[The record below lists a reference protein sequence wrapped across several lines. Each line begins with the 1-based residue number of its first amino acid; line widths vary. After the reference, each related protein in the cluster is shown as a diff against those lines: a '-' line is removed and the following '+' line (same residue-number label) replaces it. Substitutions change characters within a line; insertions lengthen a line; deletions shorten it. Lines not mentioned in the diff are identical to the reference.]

1 MNFGK
6 SNKSKDFVKVDVN
19 IYVRNFK
26 HNLNIIAYKM
36 ERDKVLFYEI
46 LINII
51 YKIKYILK
59 YICIL
64 SKRFIR
70 ES

>member
-1 MNFGK
+1 MNIGK
-6 SNKSKDFVKVDVN
+6 SNKSKDFVKADVN

-26 HNLNIIAYKM
+26 HNLNTIAYKM

-59 YICIL
+59 YI
-64 SKRFIR
+64 
-70 ES
+70 